1 MARRMAEQIMGSGLQ
16 VLVIWLLIFQGP
28 MYAEEDVDRT
38 VKALEA
44 AFDTWVSKL
53 EFACS
58 FEQSS
63 TTADSF
69 EDAIQEKYQS
79 PPQWQFRGEYAMVAG
94 KLIRH
99 AVTAVRQPRQKVDG
113 HYVGYELHQ
122 YARNVETGVLL
133 RWTPGSL
140 TFLPA
145 RLDTGASAGDLVDV
159 ATAFDVLFPVLLHG
173 SPGRHNNPVRLV
185 RHPEVSQK
193 TTLNVDRPSR
203 DVIELRAVYGDPSH
217 TEQRLVFAVKDGIPL
232 IIRDEYIGLLEDG
245 TRELRSVT
253 LLEDFVAVRGGQ
265 MPSKRRTMI
274 RLYYGGVGVT
284 IWKSEDLGRRRP
296 QPSDFLVVVPASQSV
311 MSCCIRKSSIPSA
324 VSGQRRFDISK
335 MSADDFDPSCIA
347 GAPKL
352 AVSPGASRR
361 GSWVSRW
368 WLWIGVGIV
377 VVGLV
382 GYVTYR
388 LRHR

>member
-1 MARRMAEQIMGSGLQ
+1 
-16 VLVIWLLIFQGP
+16 
-28 MYAEEDVDRT
+28 
-38 VKALEA
+38 
-44 AFDTWVSKL
+44 
-53 EFACS
+53 
-58 FEQSS
+58 
-63 TTADSF
+63 
-69 EDAIQEKYQS
+69 
-79 PPQWQFRGEYAMVAG
+79 
-94 KLIRH
+94 
-99 AVTAVRQPRQKVDG
+99 
-113 HYVGYELHQ
+113 
-122 YARNVETGVLL
+122 
-133 RWTPGSL
+133 
-140 TFLPA
+140 
-145 RLDTGASAGDLVDV
+145 
-159 ATAFDVLFPVLLHG
+159 
-173 SPGRHNNPVRLV
+173 
-185 RHPEVSQK
+185 
-193 TTLNVDRPSR
+193 
-203 DVIELRAVYGDPSH
+203 
-217 TEQRLVFAVKDGIPL
+217 
-232 IIRDEYIGLLEDG
+232 LLEDG